1 MEIYLTTNHE
11 IIEENAYER
20 CVCCNRIQNNLT
32 NLSVCNFAYLI
43 ERLVD
48 VKLKKKISKICC
60 ICHSILKRIFKFT
73 KQLEASFG
81 LDIQYTSN
89 TNWFNLEKSDVL
101 TVDTQVPFYQHN
113 NLTEVNIKAEDI
125 PKIKNELS
133 DENESSHSDDNY
145 EDLQVE
151 PIEPLHAKKLQA
163 TSKCHKTVLP
173 VTKKPRTQLEAN
185 YKGKIKIITI
195 SLEEVMKERKEE
207 QLNKKYL
214 RLPYKCEGC
223 IVSFH
228 YEHGLT
234 QHLNKSHFPHKNGIK
249 CTICSCIFPTQL
261 SYDGHSRRHLKRY
274 ECIPCGKRSMA
285 VYPLL
290 KHYNEVH
297 DIIKESYKCKRCNFV
312 TTKYSEHRRHSRTH
326 GRKAFCNLCDK
337 TFANNTS
344 LAVHVSS
351 VHNTSNETFPCD
363 ECDKVYNKRASL
375 LAHQRSHKP
384 GFFYCDDC
392 QRTFKSKAILSTHL
406 KRHLRHAKDDA
417 WRYKCNDCDEK
428 FMVKRNL
435 EDHINFEHLK
445 IIKYVCDVCSKVF
458 KTHRCLTRHVKSVH
472 EKIRPPKNKICDY
485 CGRGF
490 SSTAVLKNH
499 ITTHTGERPHKCP
512 YCSAT
517 FGQTASLYT
526 HKKLVHKKNL

>member
-1 MEIYLTTNHE
+1 MEIYLTANHE
-11 IIEENAYER
+11 IIEENTYER
-20 CVCCNRIQNNLT
+20 CVCCNRIQINLT

-48 VKLKKKISKICC
+48 VKLKRKISKICC

-81 LDIQYTSN
+81 LDMQYNSN
-89 TNWFNLEKSDVL
+89 INWFNLEKSDVL
-101 TVDTQVPFYQHN
+101 TVDTQVPVYQHN

-125 PKIKNELS
+125 PEIKNELL
-133 DENESSHSDDNY
+133 DQNESNHSEDNY

-151 PIEPLHAKKLQA
+151 PIEPLHDVKLQDP
-163 TSKCHKTVLP
+163 SKCHETVLP
-173 VTKKPRTQLEAN
+173 VTKKSCRKKEAN
-185 YKGKIKIITI
+185 YKGKIKIITM
-195 SLEEVMKERKEE
+195 SVEEVMKERKEE
-207 QLNKKYL
+207 QLNEKYL
-214 RLPYKCEGC
+214 RLPYKCEDC
-223 IVSFH
+223 IVSFN

-249 CTICSCIFPTQL
+249 CSICSCIFPTQK
-261 SYDGHSRRHLKRY
+261 SYDVHSRRHLKRY
-274 ECIPCGKRSMA
+274 ECIPCGKQA
-285 VYPLL
+285 LAAYPLL

-312 TTKYSEHRRHSRTH
+312 TTKYSEHLRHGQTH
-326 GRKAFCNLCDK
+326 RPKGFCNLCDK
-337 TFANNTS
+337 TFSNNTS

-351 VHNTSNETFPCD
+351 VHNTSNVTFPCD

-428 FMVKRNL
+428 FKVKRNI
-435 EDHINFEHLK
+435 EDHIYFEHLK
-445 IIKYVCDVCSKVF
+445 IMKYVCDVCSKVF

-490 SSTAVLKNH
+490 SSTAELKNH